1 MNKKSIFFWT
11 KMNQIKNEVK
21 VKILQKGHTM
31 TKLVELLNG
40 KYNKN
45 TTVQNLSNKLT
56 RETIQYKEIL
66 EIADVLGYE
75 IRWVDKENK

>member
-1 MNKKSIFFWT
+1 MFDLKNA
-11 KMNQIKNEVK
+11 IKI
-21 VKILQKGHTM
+21 KILEKGLTM
-31 TKLVELLNG
+31 TKLVELLNE

-56 RETIQYKEIL
+56 RETISHKEIL

-75 IRWVDKENK
+75 IKWVDKTD

>member
-1 MNKKSIFFWT
+1 MSIIFWA

-31 TKLVELLNG
+31 TKLVEMLNG